1 MEGCNKDIIT
11 TPQLDGEVWSV
22 YIGDKPLAIIYESKA
37 PMEYKKALSFYKM
50 AVVEIQRLGVVAI
63 ARNYKVIEDYR
74 KLVSDRKLYSRL
86 RFQYKMGRLLGYSL
100 KDIYTFIRSDVS
112 KTCTCVECGGE
123 IE

>member
-1 MEGCNKDIIT
+1 MKDYIRGVIII
-11 TPQLDGEVWSV
+11 PKLESEVWSV
-22 YIGDKPLAIIYESKA
+22 CSGEKPLAIIYKSKT
-37 PMEYKKALSFYKM
+37 PMEYEKAISFYKM